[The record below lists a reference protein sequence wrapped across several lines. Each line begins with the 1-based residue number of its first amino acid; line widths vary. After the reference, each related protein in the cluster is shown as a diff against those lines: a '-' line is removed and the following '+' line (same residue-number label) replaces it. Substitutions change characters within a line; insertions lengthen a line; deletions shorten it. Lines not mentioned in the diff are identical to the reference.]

1 MRHPL
6 SNFGTFNYFQLSILL
21 GVDKGLQE
29 LKKSDKNQL
38 RLLLHF
44 CSLIPRKWPHK
55 TPFDHIVGQ
64 GTVVILGLLK
74 DKVLLLVHPK
84 SGMGLPL
91 HPWFQQS
98 FSIVRPPR
106 CTCFFAP
113 IPCLIVCDVA
123 YYVRMPKKFYDLALE
138 EI

>member
-6 SNFGTFNYFQLSILL
+6 SILVLLAISSNPFYSELTRNFKNYQNLIKISFCNLILR
-21 GVDKGLQE
+21 
-29 LKKSDKNQL
+29 KS
-38 RLLLHF
+38 
-44 CSLIPRKWPHK
+44 PHK
-55 TPFDHIVGQ
+55 TPFEHTDGW
-64 GTVVILGLLK
+64 GTVAILGLLK
-74 DKVLLLVHPK
+74 DKVLLLVQAK